1 MTSSQLSFDH
11 RYLDKASACKSTE
24 AFNTTLDLL
33 WKVTSLKRNSSVA
46 SAHDIQRCLVTGTLA
61 DALVLS
67 KLSKLNLEA
76 DEGVHVKFSAILA
89 LKHYAVSKVEPFDT
103 VIHLVSHPLA
113 SIEALSKLP
122 RLDLDKLLPQR
133 FAANNQSAIHRAMV
147 HWIAVNSFLEM
158 FADTRVRVEELGGS
172 LMPKTASFLLGISKV
187 ERQAIVA
194 DQTKPTLTWKGLH
207 DEDSDLAPL
216 VCRTGERYGY
226 NCNDA

>member
-1 MTSSQLSFDH
+1 MTFSQMSFVY
-11 RYLDKASACKSTE
+11 RYLDKASACKSTV

-67 KLSKLNLEA
+67 KLSKLYFEA
-76 DEGVHVKFSAILA
+76 DEGVYVKFSAKLA

-122 RLDLDKLLPQR
+122 RLDLDKLLPQP

-147 HWIAVNSFLEM
+147 HWVAVNSFLEM
-158 FADTRVRVEELGGS
+158 FADTRIRLEELGGT
-172 LMPKTASFLLGISKV
+172 LMPKTASFFLDISNV
-187 ERQAIVA
+187 ERQAIIA
-194 DQTKPTLTWKGLH
+194 NQTKPTLTWKGLY
-207 DEDSDLAPL
+207 DEESDLAAL

-226 NCNDA
+226 KCKDA